1 MAAPQHELDV
11 KNSLSFVYLLLSLL
25 LLLLFPFPQHRQ
37 VDEMFI
43 MYIGYGLAW
52 AGLGP
57 LSLVYM

>member
-11 KNSLSFVYLLLSLL
+11 KKSLSFVYLLLSLL

-52 AGLGP
+52 AGPP
-57 LSLVYM
+57 LV

>member
-11 KNSLSFVYLLLSLL
+11 KKSLSFVYLLLSLL

-52 AGLGP
+52 AELGP
-57 LSLVYM
+57 P

>member
-11 KNSLSFVYLLLSLL
+11 KKSLSFVYLLLSLLLLL

-57 LSLVYM
+57 P